1 MPIIEIIGWAGS
13 ALLVFSLLQAR
24 VLRLRV
30 LNSIACVVLVFYNAV
45 IQVWPMAAMNFALV
59 IINTYFIVKLLRE
72 RHDDTVYAGIEVDE
86 GDDYL
91 ARFVDTH
98 SAEIR
103 HFFPEFFAQVT
114 DASGAITVRDDRYAY
129 LIVSGDET
137 AGAVVVSDAGD
148 GVAQVELDYVT
159 PKYRDFTPGE
169 FVYRKSGLFR
179 DRGFRTVL
187 TPAGMVAP
195 YYERLGFVRQDPH
208 WRLDLD

>member
-1 MPIIEIIGWAGS
+1 
-13 ALLVFSLLQAR
+13 
-24 VLRLRV
+24 
-30 LNSIACVVLVFYNAV
+30 
-45 IQVWPMAAMNFALV
+45 MAAMNFALV

-103 HFFPEFFAQVT
+103 HLFPEFFAQVT

-179 DRGFRTVL
+179 TGISDCAHPGWHGGPVLREAWFRQTGSPL
-187 TPAGMVAP
+187 EA
-195 YYERLGFVRQDPH
+195 RFD
-208 WRLDLD
+208 